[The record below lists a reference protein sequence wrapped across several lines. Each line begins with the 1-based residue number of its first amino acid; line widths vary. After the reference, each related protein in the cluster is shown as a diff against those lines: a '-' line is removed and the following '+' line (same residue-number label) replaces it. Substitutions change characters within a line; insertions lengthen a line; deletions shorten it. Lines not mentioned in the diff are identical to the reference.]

1 MLLKLVVVPMC
12 SFIRSESC
20 CVCFVFYCWWHK
32 LLQKEFRMA
41 EELNSKGMAAPMSV
55 NSTLLRTLSLPHTSS
70 PIAGLEWIVATVKQI
85 MESMQLN

>member
-1 MLLKLVVVPMC
+1 
-12 SFIRSESC
+12 
-20 CVCFVFYCWWHK
+20 
-32 LLQKEFRMA
+32 MA